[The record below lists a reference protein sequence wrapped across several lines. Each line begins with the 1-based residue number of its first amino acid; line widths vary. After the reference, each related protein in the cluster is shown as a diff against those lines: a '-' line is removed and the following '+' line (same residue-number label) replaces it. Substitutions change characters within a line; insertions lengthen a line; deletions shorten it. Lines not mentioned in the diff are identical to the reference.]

1 MRIAELFT
9 RDPCRTINP
18 VIRAGDRSP
27 ETLGLELDEYV
38 VTPEIDQYLRDILGQ
53 FIESRPGRRPDG
65 ICAWVSGWF
74 GSGKSHFLKFL
85 GAILAD
91 LPLTLPSG
99 AQVSAASYLCGKWN
113 LPFQAHLGELRTRVV
128 FVNLLGYVSG
138 ETPALSRIVYQ
149 GLMTDSGYADEPWL
163 AEMERFLARRGLY
176 DRFRQEVEAAAG
188 LPWTEVRGQPG
199 PAVDFMAQA
208 LTIIDPATWPTVAA
222 AESTIERQGRITT
235 NPNWLAARLKEE
247 AERLHPDTGR
257 LVVLLDE
264 VGLYIG
270 NHPDRYLELK
280 AIAENLSGADIFGK
294 VWLIVT
300 SQEAP
305 EQKIQEVVARREELE
320 WLRDRFPLKFGLTP
334 ENIETVV
341 RERLLKKSEKGSAAV
356 CAAAAPAIGALS
368 LGAAITGA
376 RRNREIFETPEPEQL
391 AATYPLLPFQIR
403 LTTEILGQLRG
414 HGVGSEGLTGRERAI
429 LGVAQWAL
437 CSTGLARKEVGPLV
451 TLEHLYDAIVGDT
464 RVVPGAHEAEI
475 RELAGLGSRGG
486 GISVQSVAKALYLLQ
501 QVPEWVPATTQN
513 LAATLYP
520 GLDARGEDVA
530 EGVRAALAE
539 LVDRHYV
546 GEREGVF
553 RFLAPVERTFEEDV
567 ERARRNLTAAQR
579 RRLASEVLKDLLS
592 DFTRLRF
599 HGGTR
604 VLDVQLE
611 VDGETVNP
619 RGHLRLVVR
628 SPLCA
633 ESTDTD
639 DIERGESLRAR
650 ETAWWVTEQSGEL
663 ADMVERILAMEV
675 VLNRAGAAGEEGAK
689 FRTERERDK
698 ETLRYT
704 TLPTRLRDAL
714 SRGMLITAGTR
725 RTPEPGS
732 WEQAIRTAIE
742 ERAEEIF
749 FEFSGGAAVVRD
761 EDVGRILTWRGGGLP
776 ECYRTL
782 GVIDDGAI
790 REDSALLSRLLEEL
804 KRRATERESLRGSDL
819 ADHFDRP
826 PYGWDERVV
835 RLGLAAL
842 LRNGSIEVRTPQGT
856 FRRPGDAGAVRA
868 LTNRPTFREA
878 SFHPAQVLTE
888 KERREARDLV
898 AEWFNA
904 VKETPDEIDEAV
916 RRGLDDA
923 RKEASRLATRLSDF
937 RLGGAETMRDLAA
950 RGAEIL
956 DLATPASRLLGVL
969 EPSAREQIGSALAL
983 LKALKSWEHGG
994 GFDKAAEIQGF
1005 LAAGTGADR
1014 EAARQLAAMLASE
1027 DLPRVWPEL
1036 YQGFQAALASYA
1048 TSYQDAHTEV
1058 RTRVT
1063 KGIADLNRH
1072 PRAPDARDELAG
1084 LEALGCDESTPE
1096 VRTPPFQCPAC
1107 GRGLADLQRDSLRA
1121 SSLRSDI
1128 LRKLQA
1134 AQVVRESPQGTLEP
1148 FEAQE
1153 TVTTPEQVETLSA
1166 ALTAYTERGLSKGA
1180 LEIQIK
1186 ATPKPEGTHD

>member
-1 MRIAELFT
+1 MSIAEVFA

-27 ETLGLELDEYV
+27 EILGHELDEYV
-38 VTPEIDQYLRDILGQ
+38 VTPEIDRYLRDILGQ

-65 ICAWVSGWF
+65 VCSWVSGWF

-113 LPFQAHLGELRTRVV
+113 LPFQAHLSELRTRVV

-138 ETPALSRIVYQ
+138 ITPGLSTIIYQ

-176 DRFRQEVEAAAG
+176 ERFREEVEAAAG
-188 LPWTEVRGQPG
+188 LPWTEIRAQPG

-208 LTIIDPATWPTVAA
+208 LTTIDPATWPSAAA
-222 AESTIERQGRITT
+222 AEGAIERQGRITL
-235 NPNWLAARLKEE
+235 NPNWLGARLKEE
-247 AERLHPDTGR
+247 AERLDPDTGR

-270 NHPDRYLELK
+270 NYPDRYLELK

-320 WLRDRFPLKFGLTP
+320 WLRDRFPLKFALTP

-341 RERLLKKSEKGSAAV
+341 RERLLKKSDQGSVAV
-356 CAAAAPAIGALS
+356 RAAAAPAIGALS
-368 LGAAITGA
+368 LGAAISGA
-376 RRNREIFETPEPEQL
+376 RRNREVFETPEPEQL
-391 AATYPLLPFQIR
+391 AATYPLLPYQIR

-414 HGVGSEGLTGRERAI
+414 RGTGSEGLTGRERAI
-429 LGVAQWAL
+429 LAVAQWAL
-437 CSTGLARKEVGPLV
+437 CTTGLAREEVGPLV
-451 TLEHLYDAIVGDT
+451 TLEHIYDAIVGDT

-475 RELAGLGSRGG
+475 RELAGLGSRGDV
-486 GISVQSVAKALYLLQ
+486 SVQSVAKTLYLLQ
-501 QVPEWVPATTQN
+501 QVPEWVPASSQN
-513 LAATLYP
+513 LAASLYP
-520 GLDARGEDVA
+520 RLDARGEDVA
-530 EGVRAALAE
+530 AGVRTALAD

-579 RRLASEVLKDLLS
+579 RRLANEVLSDLLS
-592 DFTRLRF
+592 EFTRLRF
-599 HGGTR
+599 HGGIR

-611 VDGETVNP
+611 VDGEVMNP

-628 SPLCA
+628 SPLCV
-633 ESTDTD
+633 EPTDTD
-639 DIERGESLRAR
+639 GIERGESLLAR
-650 ETAWWVTEQSGEL
+650 QTAWWVTEPSGEL
-663 ADMVERILAMEV
+663 ADMVDRILAMEV
-675 VLNRAGAAGEEGAK
+675 VLGRAEAAGEEGAK

-698 ETLRYT
+698 ETLRHT
-704 TLPTRLRDAL
+704 TLPTRLREAL
-714 SRGMLITAGTR
+714 SRGMLIAAGTR

-749 FEFSGGAAVVRD
+749 YEFSGGATAVRD
-761 EDVGRILTWRGGGLP
+761 EEVGRILTWRGGGLP

-782 GVIDDGAI
+782 GVVEDGAI
-790 REDSALLSRLLEEL
+790 REDCALLSRLLEEL
-804 KRRATERESLRGSDL
+804 KRRAAEHESLRGSDL

-856 FRRPGDAGAVRA
+856 FRRPGDAGATRA
-868 LTNRPTFREA
+868 LTNRPAFREA

-888 KERREARDLV
+888 KERREARELA
-898 AEWFNA
+898 AEWFSA

-923 RKEASRLATRLSDF
+923 RQDASRLATRLSDF
-937 RLGGAETMRDLAA
+937 RLGGTATMRDLAS
-950 RGAEIL
+950 RGTEIV
-956 DLATPASRLLGVL
+956 DLATPASRLLAVL

-983 LKALKSWEHGG
+983 LKALKSWEQGG

-1005 LAAGTGADR
+1005 VTAATGTDP
-1014 EAARQLAAMLASE
+1014 EAAQQLAAMLASE
-1027 DLPRVWPEL
+1027 DVPGVWPEL
-1036 YQGFQAALASYA
+1036 YQSFQAALASHANAYK
-1048 TSYQDAHTEV
+1048 DAHTEV
-1058 RTRVT
+1058 RTRVANST
-1063 KGIADLNRH
+1063 ADLERH
-1072 PRAPDARDELAG
+1072 PRAADAREELAG
-1084 LEALGCDESTPE
+1084 LRALGCGESAPD
-1096 VRTPPFQCPAC
+1096 VRIPPFRCSVC
-1107 GRGLADLQRDSLRA
+1107 GRGLADLQRDDLRA
-1121 SSLRSDI
+1121 ASLRSSI

-1134 AQVVRESPQGTLEP
+1134 AQVVRENAQGTLEP
-1148 FEAQE
+1148 FKAQE
-1153 TVTTPEQVETLSA
+1153 TVTTPEQVESMSA
-1166 ALTAYTERGLSKGA
+1166 ALAAYAERGLREGA
-1180 LEIQIK
+1180 IEIQIT
-1186 ATPKPEGTHD
+1186 ATTKPEGTGD